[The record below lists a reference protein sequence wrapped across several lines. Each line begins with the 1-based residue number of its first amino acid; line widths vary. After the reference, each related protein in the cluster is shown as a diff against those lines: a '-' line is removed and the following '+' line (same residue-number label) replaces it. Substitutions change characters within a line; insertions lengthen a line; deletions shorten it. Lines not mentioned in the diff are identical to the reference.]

1 MMDLF
6 NAFQSYLQSEHLL
19 QRHHRL
25 LVAVSGGVDS
35 VVLCHLC
42 QRAGIPFEMA
52 HANFQ
57 LRGEDSF
64 RDEAFVQNLARQW
77 QVILHLQ
84 RFSTRETAIQQKQS
98 IELTAREQ
106 RYTWLYQLI
115 DSLNKQMIDQG
126 EPHRYVL
133 ATAHHADDNV
143 ETMMMHFFRGTGI
156 RGLRGIL
163 AKQDRLIR
171 PLLFARKAELTAY
184 AEQVQLAFVVDHTNA
199 ENDYTRNFFRNVLI
213 PSVQEK
219 FPGVEQNL
227 QANLQRF
234 RETEILY
241 QQAVQLQTKKLVEYR
256 GAELHLP
263 VLKWAKAVPQHTLM
277 HEVLAPYGFT
287 AHQVPEALQL
297 LHSSSGKFICSAS
310 HRLFRNRNWL
320 VLSPLVASGAEH
332 ILIEEGTSSISFEG
346 AVLELKKLAIL
357 ANAIAKGD
365 NNRVQVDARNIAF
378 PLLLRKCK
386 TGDYFYPLGMQKKKK
401 LSRFFIDQKLSLSE
415 KERIWVLTS
424 NERIVWVIGH
434 RIDDR
439 FKLTAATTEAI
450 DLKIRYQSE

>member
-6 NAFQSYLQSEHLL
+6 NAFQTYLKSEQLL
-19 QRHHRL
+19 QPHHRL

-42 QRAGIPFEMA
+42 QRAGIPFDMA

-57 LRGEDSF
+57 LRGDDSF
-64 RDEAFVQNLARQW
+64 RDEAFVLDLAQQW
-77 QVILHLQ
+77 QVPFHRQ
-84 RFSTRETAIQQKQS
+84 RFSTQETAIQQQQS

-106 RYTWLYQLI
+106 RYTWLYGI
-115 DSLNKQMIDQG
+115 INDLNQQAVDHR
-126 EPHRYVL
+126 EPQRCVL

-163 AKQDRLIR
+163 PKQEQLIR
-171 PLLFARKAELTAY
+171 PILFARKFDLLAY
-184 AEQVQLAFVVDHTNA
+184 AEQEQLAFVVDHTNA
-199 ENDYTRNFFRNVLI
+199 ENDFTRNYFRNVLI

-219 FPGVEQNL
+219 FPGVAQNL
-227 QANLQRF
+227 QANLLRF

-241 QQAVQLQTKKLVEYR
+241 QQALQLHIKKLVEHR
-256 GAELHLP
+256 GVELHLP
-263 VLKWAKAVPQHTLM
+263 VLKWTKAVPQNTLM

-297 LHSSSGKFICSAS
+297 LQSSSGKYICSAS

-320 VLSPLVASGAEH
+320 VLSPLMAAGAEH
-332 ILIEEGTSSISFEG
+332 ILVEAGTTSVSVDGDIM
-346 AVLELKKLAIL
+346 ELKTVEVS
-357 ANAIAKGD
+357 ANSIPKGD
-365 NNRVQVDARNIAF
+365 NNRVQVDARYIVF
-378 PLLLRKCK
+378 PLLLRKWK

-401 LSRFFIDQKLSLSE
+401 MSRFFIDQKLSLSE

-439 FKLTAATTEAI
+439 FKLTAATTHAI
-450 DLKIRYQSE
+450 ELKIRHQSE